1 MKYYDIMDK
10 EEKGIFTSF
19 TDKSEAE
26 EWLSKQDDRLLES
39 SIRYGMHIVEVERVT
54 ISERFDKA
62 FVIANNAIYFNDRSD
77 YLSVLYEICKTI
89 KPNIDEC
96 EIGNKY
102 LEE

>member
-1 MKYYDIMDK
+1 MDK

-54 ISERFDKA
+54 ISER
-62 FVIANNAIYFNDRSD
+62 
-77 YLSVLYEICKTI
+77 YEICKTI

>member
-19 TDKSEAE
+19 TDKNEAE

-54 ISERFDKA
+54 ISESFDKVFA
-62 FVIANNAIYFNDRSD
+62 IANNAIYFNDSSD
-77 YLSVLYEICKTI
+77 YLSALYEICRTI
-89 KPNIDEC
+89 KPNIGDC
-96 EIGNKY
+96 EIGNEY
-102 LEE
+102 FEE